1 MRCQTVDCQWNLISP
16 HTLRGLR
23 DPDACAVLRFNVL
36 IVSAITDIAAQSDCR
51 LEKLLNY
58 NVRGPDYE
66 QREVLC
72 FQRKAAIFDYTFS
85 G

>member
-1 MRCQTVDCQWNLISP
+1 MSIESDFTS
-16 HTLRGLR
+16 HTQRTSE
-23 DPDACAVLRFNVL
+23 PDACAVLRFNVL

-72 FQRKAAIFDYTFS
+72 FQRKTAIFDYTFS